1 MEALIRPEFG
11 LTFWTITCFVL
22 LVFVLS
28 KTAWK
33 PLMQAVEERERSIKH
48 DLHSAETAR
57 AAAEKLKG
65 ELAAQLA
72 ALKAEI
78 QRRLE
83 EARLTAEKET
93 DLLIEEARRSAGV
106 IVESARKEIEAQK
119 TEAARELRNKVAD
132 LAVLAA
138 ERILLKQLDHR
149 ANTDLAARYLA
160 ELEKERPDLKLG
172 TN

>member
-11 LTFWTITCFVL
+11 LTFWTITCFIL
-22 LVFVLS
+22 LVLVLS

-33 PLMQAVEERERSIKH
+33 PLMQAVDERERGIKH
-48 DLHSAETAR
+48 DIHAAETAR
-57 AAAEKLKG
+57 AGAEKLKG
-65 ELAAQLA
+65 ELDAQMA

-78 QRRLE
+78 QGRMD
-83 EARLTAEKET
+83 EARQAAQKET
-93 DLLIEEARRSAGV
+93 DQLIEAARKSAGI

-119 TEAARELRNKVAD
+119 NEASRDLRTKVAE

-138 ERILLKQLDHR
+138 ERILVHQLDHR
-149 ANTDLAARYLA
+149 ANTDLAGRYLA

-172 TN
+172 SN

>member
-11 LTFWTITCFVL
+11 LMFWTITCFIL

-48 DLHSAETAR
+48 DLQAAEAAR
-57 AAAEKLKG
+57 AGAEKLKAG
-65 ELAAQLA
+65 LDAQLA

-78 QRRLE
+78 QRRMD
-83 EARLTAEKET
+83 EARLAAEKET
-93 DLLIEEARRSAGV
+93 DLLIEEARRSAGI

-119 TEAARELRNKVAD
+119 AEASRELKKKVAE

-149 ANTDLAARYLA
+149 ANTDLAARYLG
-160 ELEKERPDLKLG
+160 ELEKESPDLKLG
-172 TN
+172 AE

>member
-33 PLMQAVEERERSIKH
+33 PLMQAVEERERAIKH

-57 AAAEKLKG
+57 AGAEKLKA
-65 ELAAQLA
+65 ELDARMA

-78 QRRLE
+78 QSRMD
-83 EARLTAEKET
+83 EARLAAQKET

-106 IVESARKEIEAQK
+106 IVESATREIEAQK
-119 TEAARELRNKVAD
+119 AEASRELRAKVAE
-132 LAVLAA
+132 LSVLTA
-138 ERILLKQLDHR
+138 ERILVKQLDHR
-149 ANTDLAARYLA
+149 ANTDLADKYLA

-172 TN
+172 NN